1 MRHAHITKTPTNK
14 TKVYWGNLNRRK
26 YLHIFVQL
34 GKKTKPWTGVAGA
47 FVEHQDMFI
56 ISPPK
61 AQESGGMS
69 TVSRG

>member
-1 MRHAHITKTPTNK
+1 MHQVA
-14 TKVYWGNLNRRK
+14 VLFS
-26 YLHIFVQL
+26 LAE
-34 GKKTKPWTGVAGA
+34 KTKPWTGVAGA
-47 FVEHQDMFI
+47 FVEHQDLFI